1 MNVVKDY
8 LSFVQNKL
16 KEVSQSQE
24 QALMQAAYFDSQSC
38 KAGGRF
44 YLFGS
49 CHSQKIA

>member
-16 KEVSQSQE
+16 KEVSESQE
-24 QALMQAAYFDSQSC
+24 QALMQAADFVSESC

-44 YLFGS
+44 YVFVPVAWLM
-49 CHSQKIA
+49 